1 MTLDEDLLDRI
12 YEAAAIP
19 EYWPDVLERL
29 AAVSGAQAGAL
40 VAYRGREPAGHTS
53 SRLYRD
59 GYDDYLR
66 NGAGIEN
73 VRPLRALDRQYP
85 GFLSDLE
92 VQSAQELARDE
103 IYNRFLHPYGLQ
115 WTAGTLI
122 LSPSGDLLLVDVAR
136 ATGEAPFDR
145 ASLEAIDQYRPHLAR
160 ASLMA
165 SRLGLRAASDM
176 TDAMQL
182 LGLPAIALSG
192 RGRVV
197 AMNALGEALDDRVV
211 IRGGDR
217 IALEHRAADGLLT
230 QAIEEA
236 RAGTVRSIP
245 LPASEGQSALIV
257 HILPLTGAAHD
268 IFAAARS
275 LMLVTDVAAP
285 EAPTQELLAGL
296 FDLTPAEARVARA
309 LASGLPL
316 DRVAAE
322 FGLSVQTIR
331 NQLAAVFHKTGTS
344 RQVELLRLL
353 AGSAPLRRP
362 LR

>member
-19 EYWPDVLERL
+19 EYWPEVLEKL
-29 AAVSGAQAGAL
+29 AAIAGAQAGAL
-40 VAYRGREPAGHTS
+40 VAYRGREPIGHTS
-53 SRLYRD
+53 SRLYRE
-59 GYDDYLR
+59 GYDDYFS
-66 NGAGIEN
+66 NGIAIEN
-73 VRPLRALDRQYP
+73 PRPLRHFERQYP

-92 VQSAQELARDE
+92 VQSREELERDE
-103 IYNRFLHPYGLQ
+103 IYNRFLHPHGLQ

-122 LSPSGDLLLVDVAR
+122 LSPSGDLLVVDVAR
-136 ATGEAPFDR
+136 AIGEAPFDR
-145 ASLEAIDQYRPHLAR
+145 AALEAIDRYRPHLAR

-165 SRLGLRAASDM
+165 SRLGLRAASGM

-182 LGLPAIALSG
+182 LGLPALALSG
-192 RGRVV
+192 SGKVV
-197 AMNALGEALDDRVV
+197 AMNPLAEALDERVTTAGLDRVML
-211 IRGGDR
+211 G
-217 IALEHRAADGLLT
+217 HSSADMLLT
-230 QAIEEA
+230 EALQDA

-245 LPASEGQSALIV
+245 LPAAEGQPALIV
-257 HILPLTGAAHD
+257 HLLPITGAARD
-268 IFAAARS
+268 IFAAAKS
-275 LMLVTDVAAP
+275 LMLVTDVTAP

-316 DRVAAE
+316 DQVAAE

-344 RQVELLRLL
+344 RQVELLRLI
-353 AGSAPLRRP
+353 AGSAPLRR
-362 LR
+362 R